1 MHSERKN
8 EPDRAARFPFLSKDE
23 LWVLLN
29 FATSRL
35 AIVAVMLLSRQMI
48 ARGPHV
54 EISGQLEHGGTL
66 LDLFTH
72 SDGVWYRMIAHYG
85 YEPPSH
91 PLAPSFFP
99 FYPILIRF
107 APFFFRAFQIPSLL
121 FSNVF
126 FIP

>member
-8 EPDRAARFPFLSKDE
+8 EPDRVARFPFLSQDE

-35 AIVAVMLLSRQMI
+35 AIVVVMLLSRQMI

-54 EISGQLEHGGTL
+54 EISGQLEHSGTL

-72 SDGVWYRMIAHYG
+72 SDGVWYRMIANYG

-99 FYPILIRF
+99 FYP
-107 APFFFRAFQIPSLL
+107 
-121 FSNVF
+121 
-126 FIP
+126 